1 MSDLTAALNPF
12 RNTFESHL
20 IAEIEQSGKLMHL
33 EAGTVMLEPGGYVRF
48 IPLLVSGSIKVFRQ
62 GGDGGEILLYY
73 VFPKET
79 CAMSLT
85 CCMANQ
91 QSNVKVIAEEDTTI
105 IAVPLSKSDE
115 WFTQFPTWKQFI
127 MQSYAHRF
135 EELLKAIDGVAFF
148 KVDERLHQYLIEKSN
163 LFKSTIVQLSHQQI
177 AEELNTSREVV
188 SRMLKQLENRGL
200 LTTGRNK
207 ITLHKSA
214 FDKTLK

>member
-1 MSDLTAALNPF
+1 
-12 RNTFESHL
+12 
-20 IAEIEQSGKLMHL
+20 HL